1 MAQTITAA
9 LLLLGGLTGAPLLPP
24 ATGHGL
30 FAPPAEKAPSKEAPK
45 KPELSCKLLTTEAPR
60 GGRLEVE
67 GQAFGKTPVVRIA
80 GRVTRTIE
88 RSATS
93 IAVQIHRDSDGG
105 KVTVKAGGVEVE
117 CGTLTIIGKD

>member
-1 MAQTITAA
+1 MAHPITLA
-9 LLLLGGLTGAPLLPP
+9 LLLLGGLGGPP
-24 ATGHGL
+24 AVAPADAHGL
-30 FAPPAEKAPSKEAPK
+30 FAPPEKKEGAKEAPK
-45 KPELSCKLLTTEAPR
+45 KPTLSCTLVTTEAPR
-60 GGRLEVE
+60 GGRLEVK

-88 RSATS
+88 RSDTS

-105 KVTVKAGGVEVE
+105 TVTVKAGGVEVE